1 MLQDGH
7 FVVNGQ
13 KIWTSSA
20 HYADMM
26 FLLCRT
32 EPDKPKH
39 DGISYLLLSMQTPG
53 IEVRPLR
60 TMTGRAEFN
69 EVFFTDVRVPE
80 DQIVLGRG
88 KGWYVANVTL
98 KHERS
103 MIGNA
108 EKMTTRLEQLITL
121 LKASGLL
128 GMAEYR
134 DRLLKLQGEVMAWKA
149 HNLRLLTEAAQG
161 VDSGVK
167 RMIIK
172 YGGTMLG
179 FRLASLAVDALGTAG
194 LAFESAG
201 EDAEDDDATTWNIDY
216 LYDVGPDDRWRVQQH
231 PEEHHCGT
239 RPRPA
244 ARAEGGEGLMEFALS
259 EEQRLFADSLRGL
272 LADRVTIDA
281 LRRHADAGSGFDA
294 DLWDSLA
301 ELGLPG
307 LLVPERF
314 GGAGLG
320 VLDAA
325 VAAEVLGGAAAFAP
339 FAGSIVMATLAFIH
353 GATEALQ
360 EAWLPRIAAGEV
372 RFGVGFSRTATRHAA
387 IDAGSPTHLLMYRPD
402 GHAAFVAAEHA
413 IDAHAS
419 QHRSHASRYRSSTST
434 PRAPPC

>member
-1 MLQDGH
+1 MDLRLSDKHRALQDEVRAFVRTHGQKSPKLGGGRKRPDQKTRDWQKLLVDHGYVGRTIPREYGGSGLEPDVLEAAVIASEFAAAGIYAGMTNQGISMLVPTLLEVGTPEQKKQWVEKTIRGDVIWCQGYSEPGSGSDLASLTTKGVLEDDH

-20 HYADMM
+20 HYADWM

-32 EPDKPKH
+32 EPNASKH

-69 EVFFTDVRVPE
+69 EVFFTDVRVPA

-108 EKMTTRLEQLITL
+108 EKMTTRLEQLIAL
-121 LKASGLL
+121 LKSRNLL
-128 GMAEYR
+128 GTTEYR
-134 DRLLKLQGEVMAWKA
+134 DRLLKLQGEVLAWKA

-179 FRLASLAVDALGTAG
+179 FRLASLAIDALGTDG
-194 LAFESAG
+194 LPFESAG

-216 LYDVGPDDRWRVQQH
+216 LYDVGLMIGGGSNNIQKNIISERGLDM
-231 PEEHHCGT
+231 
-239 RPRPA
+239 PREPKV
-244 ARAEGGEGLMEFALS
+244 ARA
-259 EEQRLFADSLRGL
+259 
-272 LADRVTIDA
+272 
-281 LRRHADAGSGFDA
+281 
-294 DLWDSLA
+294 
-301 ELGLPG
+301 
-307 LLVPERF
+307 
-314 GGAGLG
+314 
-320 VLDAA
+320 
-325 VAAEVLGGAAAFAP
+325 
-339 FAGSIVMATLAFIH
+339 
-353 GATEALQ
+353 
-360 EAWLPRIAAGEV
+360 
-372 RFGVGFSRTATRHAA
+372 
-387 IDAGSPTHLLMYRPD
+387 
-402 GHAAFVAAEHA
+402 
-413 IDAHAS
+413 
-419 QHRSHASRYRSSTST
+419 
-434 PRAPPC
+434 

>member
-1 MLQDGH
+1 LVDHGYVARTIPREYGGRGAESDVLEAAVIASEFAAAGIYAGLTNQGISMLVPTLLEVGTEVQKKQWIEKTIRGDVIWCQGYSEPGAGSDLASLQTRGVLQDGQ
-7 FVVNGQ
+7 FVINGQ

-39 DGISYLLLSMQTPG
+39 EGISYLLLPMQSPG

-69 EVFFTDVRVPE
+69 EVFFTDVHVPE

-108 EKMTTRLEQLITL
+108 EKMTQRLEQLITL
-121 LKASGLL
+121 LKSQGLL
-128 GMAEYR
+128 GVAEYR
-134 DRLLKLQGEVMAWKA
+134 DRLLKLQGEVIAWKA

-194 LAFESAG
+194 LPFESAG

-216 LYDVGPDDRWRVQQH
+216 LYDVGLMIGGGSNNIQKNII
-231 PEEHHCGT
+231 
-239 RPRPA
+239 
-244 ARAEGGEGLMEFALS
+244 AE
-259 EEQRLFADSLRGL
+259 RGL
-272 LADRVTIDA
+272 D
-281 LRRHADAGSGFDA
+281 
-294 DLWDSLA
+294 
-301 ELGLPG
+301 
-307 LLVPERF
+307 
-314 GGAGLG
+314 
-320 VLDAA
+320 
-325 VAAEVLGGAAAFAP
+325 
-339 FAGSIVMATLAFIH
+339 
-353 GATEALQ
+353 
-360 EAWLPRIAAGEV
+360 LPREPKVV
-372 RFGVGFSRTATRHAA
+372 RT
-387 IDAGSPTHLLMYRPD
+387 
-402 GHAAFVAAEHA
+402 
-413 IDAHAS
+413 
-419 QHRSHASRYRSSTST
+419 
-434 PRAPPC
+434 

>member
-1 MLQDGH
+1 MLVPTLLEVGTEAQKQAWVERTIRGDVIWCQGYSEPGAGSDLASLTTRGVLDDGH
-7 FVVNGQ
+7 FVINGQ

-69 EVFFTDVRVPE
+69 EVFFTNVRVPE

-103 MIGNA
+103 MIGSA
-108 EKMTTRLEQLITL
+108 EKMTARLEQLIAL
-121 LKASGLL
+121 LRANGLL

-161 VDSGVK
+161 VESGVK

-179 FRLASLAVDALGTAG
+179 FRLASLAIDTLGTDG
-194 LAFESAG
+194 LPFESAG

-216 LYDVGPDDRWRVQQH
+216 LYDVGLMIGGGSNNIQKNII
-231 PEEHHCGT
+231 
-239 RPRPA
+239 
-244 ARAEGGEGLMEFALS
+244 AE
-259 EEQRLFADSLRGL
+259 RGL
-272 LADRVTIDA
+272 D
-281 LRRHADAGSGFDA
+281 
-294 DLWDSLA
+294 
-301 ELGLPG
+301 
-307 LLVPERF
+307 
-314 GGAGLG
+314 
-320 VLDAA
+320 
-325 VAAEVLGGAAAFAP
+325 
-339 FAGSIVMATLAFIH
+339 
-353 GATEALQ
+353 
-360 EAWLPRIAAGEV
+360 LPREPKVV
-372 RFGVGFSRTATRHAA
+372 RA
-387 IDAGSPTHLLMYRPD
+387 
-402 GHAAFVAAEHA
+402 
-413 IDAHAS
+413 
-419 QHRSHASRYRSSTST
+419 
-434 PRAPPC
+434 

>member
-1 MLQDGH
+1 MDLSLSDKHRALQDEVRSFVRTHGHKSPKLGGGRKRPDQKTRDWQRLLVDHGYVGRTIPRDYGGFGLEPDVLEAAVIAAEFTAAGIYAGMTNQGISMLVPTLLEVGTPEQKKQWVEKTIRGDVIWCQGYSEPGSGSDLASLSTKGVLENNH

-20 HYADMM
+20 HYADWM

-32 EPDKPKH
+32 EPDASKH

-69 EVFFTDVRVPE
+69 EVFFTDVRVPA

-121 LKASGLL
+121 LKQRNLL
-128 GMAEYR
+128 GTTEYR
-134 DRLLKLQGEVMAWKA
+134 DRLLKLQGEVLAWKA

-161 VDSGVK
+161 VNSGVK

-179 FRLASLAVDALGTAG
+179 FRLASLAIDALGTDG
-194 LAFESAG
+194 LPFESAG

-216 LYDVGPDDRWRVQQH
+216 LYDVGLMIGGGSNNIQKNIISERGLDM
-231 PEEHHCGT
+231 
-239 RPRPA
+239 PREPKV
-244 ARAEGGEGLMEFALS
+244 ARA
-259 EEQRLFADSLRGL
+259 
-272 LADRVTIDA
+272 
-281 LRRHADAGSGFDA
+281 
-294 DLWDSLA
+294 
-301 ELGLPG
+301 
-307 LLVPERF
+307 
-314 GGAGLG
+314 
-320 VLDAA
+320 
-325 VAAEVLGGAAAFAP
+325 
-339 FAGSIVMATLAFIH
+339 
-353 GATEALQ
+353 
-360 EAWLPRIAAGEV
+360 
-372 RFGVGFSRTATRHAA
+372 
-387 IDAGSPTHLLMYRPD
+387 
-402 GHAAFVAAEHA
+402 
-413 IDAHAS
+413 
-419 QHRSHASRYRSSTST
+419 
-434 PRAPPC
+434 